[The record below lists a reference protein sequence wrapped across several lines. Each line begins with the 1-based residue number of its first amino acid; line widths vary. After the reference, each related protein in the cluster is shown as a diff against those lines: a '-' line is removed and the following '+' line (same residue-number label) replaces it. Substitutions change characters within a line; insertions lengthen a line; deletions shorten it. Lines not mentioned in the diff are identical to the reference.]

1 MMLRRATHAAAALL
15 LALLCAP
22 SPPASAHA
30 AGAASASASQLLVSY
45 DGETWHDDLPAL
57 FEPTPIVP
65 GDRLSRTVF
74 VRNASEDPATLT
86 VVAAD
91 VELYSASAQPFYD
104 ELALSVGESDSESVA
119 VPFSALTD
127 AVLYDSSLDP
137 AQTVALDVAV
147 SFPHEA
153 TSGSEAAEDHA
164 AFALR
169 MTLADSEATIP
180 SGDEDSDVTLPG
192 TGGTVVGLWWGVV
205 AIVAGTVAAVFD
217 RRRAATRRERLDR
230 LPTTRP

>member
-1 MMLRRATHAAAALL
+1 MTLRRTASAATALL

-30 AGAASASASQLLVSY
+30 AAAASVSQLLVSY

-74 VRNASEDPATLT
+74 VRNASEDSATLT

-91 VELYSASAQPFYD
+91 VELYPVSAQPFYD

-137 AQTVALDVAV
+137 AQTVALDVAL
-147 SFPHEA
+147 SFPLDA
-153 TSGSEAAEDHA
+153 TSGSEAPEDHA

-180 SGDEDSDVTLPG
+180 SGDDDSDGTLPA
-192 TGGTVVGLWWGVV
+192 TGGTVVGLWWAVV
-205 AIVAGTVAAVFD
+205 AIVAGAAAAVLD